1 MNAQSN
7 DRPRVRVGQVWSPRR
22 NPDVRRTVV
31 GFAGAGGERAVL
43 DGPRRT
49 IVRIVRGP
57 SGGRVVDGYVLIH
70 EAPDVTASP
79 TVGTVADGIATVTLP
94 EGWDE
99 VFDRDREDDLRLLV
113 FLLTRRPNEDAADG
127 VDLTSTLG
135 DATVPV
141 DDDLSTIPSAP
152 PAGMT
157 AMGKFGRAML
167 RNVVDRVGMNLT
179 AWSDTDLLRD
189 FEYHL
194 VGPDHTEEASVEYGV
209 MDYFGSRLHLMH
221 RVELRHASPIPQVGG
236 MLGALGYALTA
247 LDGWR
252 RAADAARTLTDAARP
267 ARADD

>member
-1 MNAQSN
+1 MSAQSN

-22 NPDVRRTVV
+22 SPDVRRTVV
-31 GFAGAGGERAVL
+31 GFAGAGGARPRPGRAPPAHRL
-43 DGPRRT
+43 AGPGPP
-49 IVRIVRGP
+49 RGGA
-57 SGGRVVDGYVLIH
+57 GGGGLGAPP
-70 EAPDVTASP
+70 APDVTASP
-79 TVGTVADGIATVTLP
+79 AVGTVADGIATVTLP

-113 FLLTRRPNEDAADG
+113 FLLTRRPNEDAAEG

-141 DDDLSTIPSAP
+141 DDDLNTIPSAP
-152 PAGMT
+152 PTGMT
-157 AMGKFGRAML
+157 AMGKFDRAML
-167 RNVVDRVGMNLT
+167 RNAVDRVGMNLT

-194 VGPDHTEEASVEYGV
+194 VGPDHTEGASVEYGV

-221 RVELRHASPIPQVGG
+221 RVELRHSSPIPQVGG